1 MTQERVF
8 SSSWTEY
15 EWKFVLLHQIDR
27 WECNDILLEQMA
39 RNNKQKIIY
48 LDQFAASKMVDEEGL
63 WKEAKDLLVEAVNR
77 HKVICPIPME
87 HYVETGGRNREF
99 AIKQDDFFRS
109 ISGGKRFRFWEEIV
123 ADEIM
128 YYTKFKNNKP
138 KYSTY
143 LRNLDDYY
151 DFKDEDFYDSLLK
164 LKQEYTK
171 MKEEEKEAVNQIRKI
186 IRDVNS
192 NKSEKES
199 EIKCKDGIKEMA
211 KTKKQNAEIM
221 QKALPFTIAKSYVD
235 TFRGIA
241 AGDKLPGNTM
251 VIQCH
256 KSQRIAFL
264 LCLKRF
270 TGFNFYSASKEF
282 EKNAFRNIP
291 SLNTY
296 YGLQFFY
303 ALNQMNESINDDVD
317 LERIS
322 SGIVISDIMFT
333 DKRQKYR
340 IEQLGLDKQY
350 KTLLFSANDVD
361 IKSFINEMK
370 RIIEW

>member
-1 MTQERVF
+1 
-8 SSSWTEY
+8 
-15 EWKFVLLHQIDR
+15 
-27 WECNDILLEQMA
+27 
-39 RNNKQKIIY
+39 
-48 LDQFAASKMVDEEGL
+48 
-63 WKEAKDLLVEAVNR
+63 
-77 HKVICPIPME
+77 
-87 HYVETGGRNREF
+87 
-99 AIKQDDFFRS
+99 
-109 ISGGKRFRFWEEIV
+109 
-123 ADEIM
+123 
-128 YYTKFKNNKP
+128 
-138 KYSTY
+138 
-143 LRNLDDYY
+143 
-151 DFKDEDFYDSLLK
+151 
-164 LKQEYTK
+164 
-171 MKEEEKEAVNQIRKI
+171 
-186 IRDVNS
+186 
-192 NKSEKES
+192 
-199 EIKCKDGIKEMA
+199 MA

-241 AGDKLPGNTM
+241 VGDKLPGNTM

-303 ALNQMNESINDDVD
+303 ALNQMNETINDDVD

-350 KTLLFSANDVD
+350 KTLFFSANDVD

-370 RIIEW
+370 RIIER